1 MGKLDY
7 RDAGLGVD
15 LVMRELLPV
24 TSYIEMWL
32 LDGALTHAT
41 LTLPSRTARG
51 WRTSARAR

>member
-1 MGKLDY
+1 
-7 RDAGLGVD
+7 
-15 LVMRELLPV
+15 MRELLPV

-32 LDGALTHAT
+32 RDGALTHAT